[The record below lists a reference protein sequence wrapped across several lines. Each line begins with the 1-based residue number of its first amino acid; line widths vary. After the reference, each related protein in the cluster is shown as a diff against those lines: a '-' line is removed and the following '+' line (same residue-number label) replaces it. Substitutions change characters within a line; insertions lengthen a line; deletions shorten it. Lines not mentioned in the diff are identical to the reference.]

1 MILELD
7 AGNTFLKWRLVSLQ
21 GDVKRRGQLYTRDQA
36 QVDWQGVL
44 GEATVDVIRV
54 ASVAGAEFNKRLSV
68 RLNECYGV
76 DVKFA
81 STALEQAGVIN
92 SYEDP
97 SRMGVDRWLVML
109 AAWNDCRAPCCI
121 VDCGSAITVEYLD
134 EGGRHEGGYIMP
146 GLRLLKS
153 SLLTNTAEILVDRTA
168 EGFSTEPGCHTS
180 AAVEHGINL
189 MFKALQEK
197 IQHEE
202 AESARVVQ
210 LADRLEQH
218 ARRSVDALYGPRL
231 EQLEQR

>member
-1 MILELD
+1 MSGRNKLLLVDIGNTRVKYAYSTEGELAQQCYAASLVELD
-7 AGNTFLKWRLVSLQ
+7 LS
-21 GDVKRRGQLYTRDQA
+21 
-36 QVDWQGVL
+36 
-44 GEATVDVIRV
+44 EVIELRIG
-54 ASVAGAEFNKRLSV
+54 SVARKAEVEQWLSTLPDDILIKQAKV
-68 RLNECYGV
+68 SPEAYGV
-76 DVKFA
+76 RCIYPDC
-81 STALEQAGVIN
+81 
-92 SYEDP
+92 
-97 SRMGVDRWLVML
+97 SRLGVDRWLVML

-197 IQHEE
+197 I
-202 AESARVVQ
+202 
-210 LADRLEQH
+210 LASLEPNMRLYITGGDGKIFHRLCGEGDY
-218 ARRSVDALYGPRL
+218 RPELVMDGLVWALS
-231 EQLEQR
+231 